1 MAKKFI
7 EDTELVPSGFANGI
21 SSHLAS
27 AQKIA
32 GSQAELPRTKSKK
45 LLRMLQKHLESF

>member
-32 GSQAELPRTKSKK
+32 GPQAELTPYKRKK
-45 LLRMLQKHLESF
+45 